1 MPCNFAC
8 SGLDAHQPPKPPP
21 PPKSPLPP
29 PRQPRPGTAVRKHTW
44 QQHTNHSAIRN
55 RHNVQ
60 NDTSTAC
67 RNSARTQPSSYQ
79 PPNPLLSPEPPPPTH
94 QQPIPI
100 TAANNAVRQQHDI
113 LNAAIKT
120 GDKVEIVT
128 SRAEKKDQQPL
139 KPLPPPEPPLCR
151 PDHDQ
156 ALLVATAYTRG
167 NSETDPT
174 R

>member
-8 SGLDAHQPPKPPP
+8 SGSDAHQQPKPPP
-21 PPKSPLPP
+21 PPESPPPP
-29 PRQPRPGTAVRKHTW
+29 PRQPRPGT
-44 QQHTNHSAIRN
+44 QHTNHSAIRN

-60 NDTSTAC
+60 NDTSNAC
-67 RNSARTQPSSYQ
+67 RNSAHTQPSSYQ

-94 QQPIPI
+94 QQPMPI
-100 TAANNAVRQQHDI
+100 TAANNGARQQHAI

-139 KPLPPPEPPLCR
+139 KPLPPPEPPPVPPSR
-151 PDHDQ
+151 PWPGIVSSNNIYAWQ
-156 ALLVATAYTRG
+156 Q
-167 NSETDPT
+167 
-174 R
+174 